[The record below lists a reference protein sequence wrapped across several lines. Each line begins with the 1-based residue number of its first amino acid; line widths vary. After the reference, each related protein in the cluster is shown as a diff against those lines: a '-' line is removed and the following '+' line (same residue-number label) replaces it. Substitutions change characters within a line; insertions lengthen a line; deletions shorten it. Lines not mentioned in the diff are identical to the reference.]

1 MRRLWVLGALVSS
14 LVLAA
19 CGSTASIDQAV
30 TSIGASA
37 NLQVRVTLSASGAGT
52 ASAQP
57 YLKALSLVMDYSSVD
72 ASALSASAGHVN
84 SQVSIDYQ
92 GQSLLDVRVVG
103 TDIFL
108 RADLSALASI
118 PGTNIPAADLA
129 AAQLLLGGRWFEVS
143 ESLISSYLPTTTI
156 SAAQANREVAD
167 ARAVIDALSALI
179 ERTPYKTL
187 SGGGYS
193 QTGTLGSVEKALLP
207 VISQI
212 TATPVPTPLTKG
224 TYTLRFTM
232 SGSTATGGS
241 VSITAPSSGGNATVG
256 VHAAITHD
264 STAVVAPVG
273 ATVITRALL
282 TQLLTQVTSVTRST
296 STF

>member
-1 MRRLWVLGALVSS
+1 
-14 LVLAA
+14 
-19 CGSTASIDQAV
+19 
-30 TSIGASA
+30 
-37 NLQVRVTLSASGAGT
+37 
-52 ASAQP
+52 
-57 YLKALSLVMDYSSVD
+57 MDYSSAD
-72 ASALSASAGHVN
+72 GSALSSSVGHVN
-84 SQVSIDYQ
+84 SQVSIVFQ

-103 TDIFL
+103 TNLFL
-108 RADLSALASI
+108 RADVAALASI
-118 PGTNIPAADLA
+118 PGTNIPATDLA
-129 AAQLLLGGRWFEVS
+129 AAELLLGGRWFEVS
-143 ESLISSYLPTTTI
+143 ESLITSYLPTTTI

-167 ARAVIDALSALI
+167 ARAVLDALSALI

-193 QTGTLGSVEKALLP
+193 QTGTLNSVEKALVP

-212 TATPVPTPLTKG
+212 AAKPIQTPLTKG

-241 VSITAPSSGGNATVG
+241 VSITAPSSGGSATVG

-264 STAVVAPVG
+264 STAVVAPAG

-282 TQLLTQVTSVTRST
+282 TQLLTQVASVTSSS